1 MAWPDQTILGLARIL
16 SRAEKAGR
24 TDATRFCW
32 SPFAIIRSRAFCMFE
47 QILIQSHGEHGVFA
61 GEDQKFLCASV
72 RKYEGFCRFCW
83 ILKNAWFVRTFS

>member
-32 SPFAIIRSRAFCMFE
+32 SPFAIIPHTEPRRTRSIRWRRSKISLCLREKIRRLLPLLLDFE
-47 QILIQSHGEHGVFA
+47 KRLVRSNVFLTNPVS
-61 GEDQKFLCASV
+61 FL
-72 RKYEGFCRFCW
+72 
-83 ILKNAWFVRTFS
+83 